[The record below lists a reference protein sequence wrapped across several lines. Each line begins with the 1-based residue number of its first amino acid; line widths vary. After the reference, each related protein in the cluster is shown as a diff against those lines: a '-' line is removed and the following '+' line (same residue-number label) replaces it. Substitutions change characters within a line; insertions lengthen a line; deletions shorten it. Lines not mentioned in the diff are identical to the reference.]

1 MIWNLEL
8 QISYPENQ
16 NSSSNCKYSF
26 NNKVIDFFLDV
37 DTRRRAA
44 SDLVRGLCKFHE
56 QRVIEIFSGHVVS
69 MLQVTK
75 IMLWFLKTTEEL
87 ETERKMGIVCLSHSC
102 SHHSSLF
109 VFLYL
114 SILSTQYSEYT
125 VCVTKSLSNMHT
137 MRVTNHWCL

>member
-16 NSSSNCKYSF
+16 NSCSNCNILSTIKLL
-26 NNKVIDFFLDV
+26 IFF
-37 DTRRRAA
+37 R
-44 SDLVRGLCKFHE
+44 C
-56 QRVIEIFSGHVVS
+56 GH
-69 MLQVTK
+69 QT
-75 IMLWFLKTTEEL
+75 
-87 ETERKMGIVCLSHSC
+87 SC
-102 SHHSSLF
+102 SLRSCAWIVQIPWAACYRNIFWPCCVYVTGNQNYALIPENYRRTRDWKENGKSLSFSFLLSSFF

-125 VCVTKSLSNMHT
+125 VCVTKSLSNMHS